1 LRAALRK
8 IAFGLT
14 TDLLAFTRRAP
25 WAILSDGMTLLPA
38 VNKTFKLF
46 EVIFA
51 KYPAGQS

>member
-25 WAILSDGMTLLPA
+25 WALLSDGMTLLPA